1 MKATSSR
8 RQIIVFVLLILAL
21 AGAAIRQ
28 WADKPS
34 IARDIGTLLLVLW
47 LPIIGNVV
55 AYVITRM
62 QSARRARRS
71 AGFAPDAAF
80 AAHLLVEVLPLA
92 PAPAFSKEERNCT
105 LVVGQ
110 EGFTA
115 RSTTPLAQWLAAGAA
130 RPVALQLLR
139 PDLAM
144 PRLTAG
150 ASFSVLAGRSLA
162 ASGRVLET
170 HG

>member
-55 AYVITRM
+55 AYVITRA
-62 QSARRARRS
+62 QSARRARR
-71 AGFAPDAAF
+71 AMGFAIDSPF
-80 AAHLLVEVLPLA
+80 TGHLRADIAPLG
-92 PAPAFSKEERNCT
+92 PAPALADQERNCT
-105 LVVGQ
+105 LVLGQ

-115 RSTTPLAQWLAAGAA
+115 RAAVPLAQWLGGLPS
-130 RPVALQLLR
+130 PVDLQLLR
-139 PDLAM
+139 PDLALG
-144 PRLTAG
+144 RLAPGTAFTILVG
-150 ASFSVLAGRSLA
+150 SALVAQ
-162 ASGRVLET
+162 GRVL
-170 HG
+170 GLPP